1 MTIVTMIGQRR
12 ILLHMA
18 ELNLVTKLSIS
29 SLVMITMETTRRQ
42 KTFGLHCGAMD
53 CLVCAQ
59 FGQLQFWRFFW
70 RSSSHELCNDY
81 AFKVLIYSTVT
92 SQCVALC
99 QWTRTYIFCWCWCW
113 APAQCAPADSVC
125 TPVPLLHLQCCSCEP
140 DVCSALMENR
150 GSVQCTARARS
161 RESIWTKPG
170 QQAAAHPTTPSL
182 SSGFSRENIVP
193 SVARPFT
200 WIRPWGSTMT
210 LCTLNSSAHCTL
222 RKHNSTLH
230 TGDGA
235 QVLLSCGQS
244 GSRRLCHSGS
254 ISS

>member
-1 MTIVTMIGQRR
+1 MHLKCYKFTV
-12 ILLHMA
+12 
-18 ELNLVTKLSIS
+18 
-29 SLVMITMETTRRQ
+29 
-42 KTFGLHCGAMD
+42 
-53 CLVCAQ
+53 Q
-59 FGQLQFWRFFW
+59 F
-70 RSSSHELCNDY
+70 
-81 AFKVLIYSTVT
+81 T

-113 APAQCAPADSVC
+113 APAQCDLQTVFAHLCPCCTCNAAPANLMFAAHWWRKIEDQC
-125 TPVPLLHLQCCSCEP
+125 NALLEP
-140 DVCSALMENR
+140 DLERVF
-150 GSVQCTARARS
+150 
-161 RESIWTKPG
+161 G
-170 QQAAAHPTTPSL
+170 QNLVNKRQLTTPSL

-230 TGDGA
+230 TTGDGA
-235 QVLLSCGQS
+235 QVLLSFGQS